1 MTVDDMFYIDE
12 LETRNNDLTVEC
24 RELYKDVQV
33 LKGSLDTLK
42 TSFIDL
48 SRGGNLLNSQ
58 IEFITNNIKYI
69 NDILNE
75 Q

>member
-12 LETRNNDLTVEC
+12 LESRNNDLNAEC
-24 RELYKDVQV
+24 RDLYRDVQV
-33 LKGSLDTLK
+33 LKGCLDTLK